1 MDDPD
6 FLRLAQ
12 GTPHLSYD
20 EIVRHPRMAEARKLY
35 VSRFLALYDRD
46 PFMARLLIETGRFL
60 VYHVAVIL
68 GAAQDPA
75 RREAWLTVGRL
86 KKAMAMFGA
95 ATDRHIDQIVGRL
108 CAVGF
113 LTSHA
118 ADQDRR
124 VRILKPTE
132 KMLAHDRAWLA
143 AHYAPLTVVS
153 RFGDYE
159 PVMREDPAYQL
170 GNRKLAVDFLP
181 FSGKLLAVAPELL
194 LFFKHAGGHMVSAS
208 LLHAAMATPDTH
220 AAVPYAE
227 IGDRFGISRTHVR
240 TILIEAQDAGLVCL
254 DGRGGHRV
262 QILPALLTSYD
273 RGLAAGMLSHDMVHA
288 LATRRRAEEGD
299 QSPPLMRSA
308 IEADVAFLIR
318 SPSNSAA
325 R

>member
-1 MDDPD
+1 V
-6 FLRLAQ
+6 A
-12 GTPHLSYD
+12 
-20 EIVRHPRMAEARKLY
+20 
-35 VSRFLALYDRD
+35 RFLALYDRD

-60 VYHVAVIL
+60 VYHVAVVL

-75 RREAWLTVGRL
+75 RRETWLTVGRL
-86 KKAMAMFGA
+86 KKVVAMFGA
-95 ATDRHIDQIVGRL
+95 ATERHIDQIVGRL

-113 LTSHA
+113 LTSHGA
-118 ADQDRR
+118 AEDRR
-124 VRILKPTE
+124 VRILQPTD

-153 RFGDYE
+153 RFADYDA
-159 PVMREDPAYQL
+159 VMREDPAYQSA
-170 GNRKLAVDFLP
+170 NRKVNVDFLP

-208 LLHAAMATPDTH
+208 LLHAAMLSPDAH

-240 TILIEAQDAGLVCL
+240 TILIEAQDAGLVRL

-273 RGLAAGMLSHDMVHA
+273 RGLAAGMLGHDMVHA
-288 LATRRRAEEGD
+288 LATARC
-299 QSPPLMRSA
+299 
-308 IEADVAFLIR
+308 ADERLADAQAVAG
-318 SPSNSAA
+318 
-325 R
+325 

>member
-35 VSRFLALYDRD
+35 VSHFLALYDRD
-46 PFMARLLIETGRFL
+46 AFMARLLIETGRFL

-68 GAAQDPA
+68 GAAQDST
-75 RREAWLTVGRL
+75 RRETWLTVGRL

-95 ATDRHIDQIVGRL
+95 ATDRHIDEIVGRL

-113 LTSHA
+113 LISETA
-118 ADQDRR
+118 EQDRR

-153 RFGDYE
+153 RFGDYD
-159 PVMREDPAYQL
+159 PVMRGDAAYQV
-170 GNRKLAVDFLP
+170 GNRKVAVDFLP
-181 FSGKLLAVAPELL
+181 FSGRLLAVAPELL

-208 LLHAAMATPDTH
+208 LLHAAMATADSH
-220 AAVPYAE
+220 ASLSYAD
-227 IGDRFGISRTHVR
+227 IGERFGISRTHVR
-240 TILIEAQDAGLVCL
+240 GIIVEAQEAGLVRL
-254 DGRGGHRV
+254 GGRGGDRV
-262 QILPALLTSYD
+262 EVLPRLLQSYD

-288 LATRRRAEEGD
+288 LTTNRAG
-299 QSPPLMRSA
+299 SGLANGP
-308 IEADVAFLIR
+308 
-318 SPSNSAA
+318 
-325 R
+325 

>member
-6 FLRLAQ
+6 FLRLAE
-12 GTPHLSYD
+12 GAPHLSYD
-20 EIVRHPRMAEARKLY
+20 QIVRHPRMAEARKLY

-75 RREAWLTVGRL
+75 RRETWLTVGRL
-86 KKAMAMFGA
+86 KNAMAMFGA

-113 LTSHA
+113 LVA
-118 ADQDRR
+118 EPAERDRR
-124 VRILKPTE
+124 LRILKPTE

-143 AHYAPLTVVS
+143 AHYAPLTIVS
-153 RFGDYE
+153 PFADYE

-170 GNRKLAVDFLP
+170 SNRKIAVDFLP

-208 LLHAAMATPDTH
+208 LLHAAMTTSDTH

-227 IGDRFGISRTHVR
+227 IGDRFGMSRTHVR
-240 TILIEAQDAGLVCL
+240 AILTEAQDAGLVRL

-288 LATRRRAEEGD
+288 LATRRC
-299 QSPPLMRSA
+299 
-308 IEADVAFLIR
+308 ADARVATAD
-318 SPSNSAA
+318 AA
-325 R
+325 GS